1 MSELTPG
8 LVGEKQ
14 VLVTETLTARHLGSG
29 RVSVLATPAMIMLM
43 EQAALETVDHLL
55 EPGQQTVG
63 TRVEVRHLAATPQ
76 GMTVRIRVEL
86 REVNGRRLL
95 FRVEAFDET
104 EKVGEGEHERF
115 IVTVDRFQQRLQ
127 AKLGTGTAS

>member
-1 MSELTPG
+1 MSKLTPG

-14 VLVTETLTARHLGSG
+14 VLVTEALTARHLGSG

-76 GMTVRIRVEL
+76 GMRVRIRVEL
-86 REVNGRRLL
+86 REVDGRRLI
-95 FRVEAFDET
+95 FHVEAFDET

-115 IVTVDRFQQRLQ
+115 IVTVDRFMQRLQ
-127 AKLGTGTAS
+127 AKLGLGTAN